1 MPRSTRRKTHRDRGG
16 APRDLGGAI
25 RGGPVHQTTPDR
37 YYDSRLVRDPHA
49 EPSMF
54 RRCVQHGTR
63 LSCDRGPALLSNLA
77 THADDEGRS
86 MPTPRRDSAGRQE
99 QRACFAVARERL
111 RQDLTGAVDR
121 LRIQQP

>member
-25 RGGPVHQTTPDR
+25 RGGPVHQITPDR

-63 LSCDRGPALLSNLA
+63 LSCDRGPASCRIWPLTPMTRAGLCRRRAATQRGVRSNE
-77 THADDEGRS
+77 HASPSQEKG
-86 MPTPRRDSAGRQE
+86 SA
-99 QRACFAVARERL
+99 
-111 RQDLTGAVDR
+111 
-121 LRIQQP
+121 RI